1 MRISVNW
8 LNEWLGRPAEARE
21 LAARLTMA
29 GLEVEAIEPAAPP
42 LAGIVVGEI
51 VAREQHPNADS
62 LSVCK
67 VNAGGDDLLQIVC
80 GAANA
85 RVGLKAPL
93 AMLGT
98 TMPGGMEIRKARLRG
113 VDSFGMLCSARELG
127 LAEDSSGLLE
137 LPAEL
142 TVGQPIT
149 AALSLDDTL
158 IEINLTPNRGDCMSV
173 LGVAR
178 EAAVLGGTT
187 LGGPELHRVPAQL
200 NERFPVELV
209 PGAGCARFAARVIR
223 GVRPDAQAPLWM
235 RERLRR
241 AGLRPISAVV
251 DVTNYVM
258 LELGQPMHAYDLRE
272 LEGGIVVRRARA
284 GETLRL
290 LDGREITMDESVLVI
305 ADHAK
310 PLGLAGVMGGD
321 HSGIGEDTR
330 DVLLEVAFFH
340 PAAIAG
346 RGRRYGLVTDAS
358 QRFER
363 GVDPTLQE
371 RAIERA
377 TELLLACA
385 GGTAGPTAVT
395 ELTGELP
402 RRAEVSF
409 RPSRARRVIG
419 AAIDDA
425 GIEQILRALGMQVVE
440 QGGAAWRVSPPSWR
454 FDIAIEEDLIEE
466 VARIHGFDRIPE
478 TDPAT
483 PLAIPAIRETR
494 VALETVADLMVQR
507 GYFEAIT
514 YSFVDPQLQAVL
526 CPGEPALAL
535 ANPIASDLAEMRV
548 SLWPGLVRALVE
560 NQRRQQPRVRLFEL
574 GRKFR
579 VDGGNLSEIPVLA
592 GLAAG
597 PALPEQWGVP
607 ATEVDFFD
615 VRADLE
621 ALLRATGAEDDF
633 SFVSGQHPALHPGQT
648 ARIVRGGQPVGWI
661 GRLHPEVTRRLELT
675 YSALVFELETES
687 GLVAAVPRFAGISRF
702 PAVRRDLAVLVAEP
716 VPVQALL
723 DTVRARA
730 GALLTSLVVFDIY
743 RGKGIAEGFKS
754 VAIGLNLQDISR
766 TLTDDETDAVVAQVV
781 KDLER
786 EHSATIRDK

>member
-8 LNEWLGRPAEARE
+8 LNEWLATPAEARN
-21 LAARLTMA
+21 LASRLTMA

-51 VAREQHPNADS
+51 VEREKHPDADS

-67 VNAGGDDLLQIVC
+67 VKAGGELLQVVC
-80 GAANA
+80 GAPNA
-85 RVGLKAPL
+85 RAGLKAPF
-93 AMLGT
+93 ATIGT
-98 TMPGGMEIRKARLRG
+98 TMPGGLEIKKAKLRG
-113 VDSFGMLCSARELG
+113 VESFGMLCSARELG
-127 LAEDSSGLLE
+127 LAEDSSGLME
-137 LPAEL
+137 LPADL
-142 TVGQPIT
+142 PAGTPIT
-149 AALSLDDTL
+149 EALGLDDTL
-158 IEINLTPNRGDCMSV
+158 IEINLTPNRGDCMGV

-178 EAAVLGGTT
+178 EAAVLTGAT
-187 LGGPELHRVPAQL
+187 LAGPPLHTVPARS

-223 GVRPDAQAPLWM
+223 GVRPGAQSPLWM

-241 AGLRPISAVV
+241 SGLRPISAIV

-272 LEGGIVVRRARA
+272 LQGGIVVRRARA

-290 LDGREITMDESVLVI
+290 LDGRDIALDDTVLVI

-310 PLGLAGVMGGD
+310 PLGLAGVMGGE
-321 HSGIGEDTR
+321 HSGIGDDTT

-385 GGTAGPTAVT
+385 GGVPGPTEVT
-395 ELTGELP
+395 EFRSELP
-402 RRAEVSF
+402 YRPAVAF
-409 RPSRARRVIG
+409 RPGRARRVIG
-419 AAIDDA
+419 ASIEDA
-425 GIEQILRALGMQVVE
+425 DIERILHRLGMQVVE
-440 QGGAAWRVSPPSWR
+440 QGGAAWRVTAPPWR
-454 FDIAIEEDLIEE
+454 FDVAIEEDLIEE
-466 VARIHGFDRIPE
+466 VVRIHGFDRIPE

-494 VALETVADLMVQR
+494 VAPETAADLLVQR

-514 YSFVDPQLQAVL
+514 YSFVDPALQAVL
-526 CPGEPALAL
+526 CPGEATLRL
-535 ANPIASDLAEMRV
+535 ANPISADLAEMRV
-548 SLWPGLVRALVE
+548 SLWPGLVRALIE

-579 VDGGNLSEIPVLA
+579 VEAGTLQEIPVIA

-597 PALPEQWGVP
+597 PALPEQWG
-607 ATEVDFFD
+607 AAAAEVDFFD
-615 VRADLE
+615 VRADVE
-621 ALLRATGAEDDF
+621 ALLRATGAAGAF
-633 SFVSGQHPALHPGQT
+633 SFVQETHPALHPGQC
-648 ARIVRGGQPVGWI
+648 ARIVRDGQPVGWI
-661 GRLHPEVTRRLELT
+661 GRLHPEVAKRLELT
-675 YSALVFELETES
+675 YSALVFEVETES
-687 GLVAAVPRFAGISRF
+687 GFEAVVPRFQEISRF
-702 PAVRRDLAVLVAEP
+702 PAVRRDLAMIVAEA

-723 DTVRARA
+723 DTVRRSA
-730 GALLTSLVVFDIY
+730 GSLLKDVVIFDIY
-743 RGKGIAEGFKS
+743 RGQGIGAGFKS

-781 KDLER
+781 ADLER
-786 EHSATIRDK
+786 EHSAAIRDK